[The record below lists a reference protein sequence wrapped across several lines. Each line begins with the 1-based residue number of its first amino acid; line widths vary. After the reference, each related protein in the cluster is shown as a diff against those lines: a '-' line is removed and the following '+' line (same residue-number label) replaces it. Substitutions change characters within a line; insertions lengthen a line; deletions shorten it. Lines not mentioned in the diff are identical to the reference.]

1 VSAIKVG
8 DLVAVVRWPCC
19 KGALGEIWKV
29 ASLFVSSEVTTYH
42 ASCAFCGAKHG
53 HNMVLASSVG
63 YANRQATVPVP
74 WLKRIPPLDELERD
88 QIVDELT
95 CG

>member
-8 DLVAVVRWPCC
+8 DLVMVVRANPCGCEDRIGLTFKVTGLLDVDITGLCLTCEHSWPS
-19 KGALGEIWKV
+19 GMRTLA
-29 ASLFVSSEVTTYH
+29 T
-42 ASCAFCGAKHG
+42 GAK
-53 HNMVLASSVG
+53 NTVNV
-63 YANRQATVPVP
+63 NR
-74 WLKRIPPLDELERD
+74 LKRIPPLDELERD